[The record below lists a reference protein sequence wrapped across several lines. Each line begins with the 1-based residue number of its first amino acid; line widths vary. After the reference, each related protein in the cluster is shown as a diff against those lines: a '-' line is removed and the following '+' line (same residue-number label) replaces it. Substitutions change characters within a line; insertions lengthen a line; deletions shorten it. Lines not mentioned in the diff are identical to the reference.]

1 MSALRSKTQIE
12 GYVMKTSEIRELH
25 ADELNK
31 VSGGDTF
38 SGEVCYQQNFSN
50 GNGVVV
56 LTIPTYCSQGILWW

>member
-1 MSALRSKTQIE
+1 
-12 GYVMKTSEIRELH
+12 MKTSEIRELH

-50 GNGVVV
+50 GNRVVV